1 MLLPPLDIHA
11 TSAVTAAGRG
21 RAALGAALR
30 AGRSALQPNR
40 ISSKPIT
47 TMVGEVQGLDVVTL
61 PPAWQP
67 MDCRNHRLAWLG
79 LQADGFTPAVQAL
92 IAQHGAHRVGVVMG
106 TSTSSIGASEKAYRD
121 RDVQGLVPA
130 SARVP
135 ALHSLHSLG
144 AFVQQALGTQ
154 GPSMTVSTACSSSLK
169 ALAVAQRWLALG
181 LVDAVV
187 VGGVDSLCDSVLFGF
202 NALQLVA
209 RDACQPFDAQRRG
222 ISLGEAAVFALV
234 TRSASPNEA
243 EAFTWPRLLS
253 VGESS
258 DAHHMSAPQ
267 PDGASIEAALRQA
280 LQLARL
286 APQQIDCIHLH
297 GTATVM
303 NDAVEAAMVARV
315 FGGDTSLPMPHA
327 ASTKGITG
335 HTLGTS
341 GLLGLVV
348 MLLAMEQGF
357 KPGTTNTQ
365 ALDEA
370 CRGVVQ
376 RDASTAPVRH
386 ALINAFGFGGTNAVA
401 VVAARAR
408 ANSP

>member
-30 AGRSALQPNR
+30 GGRSALRPNR

-47 TMVGEVQGLDVVTL
+47 TMVGDVEGLDAVVL
-61 PPAWQP
+61 PHALLPL
-67 MDCRNHRLAWLG
+67 DCRNHRLAWLG
-79 LQADGFTPAVQAL
+79 LQADGFTPAAQAL
-92 IAQHGAHRVGVVMG
+92 IAHHGAHRVGVVMG

-121 RDVQGLVPA
+121 RDAQGRVPA

-135 ALHSLHSLG
+135 TLHSLHSLG
-144 AFVQQALGTQ
+144 AFVQQALGAQ

-187 VGGVDSLCDSVLFGF
+187 VGGADSLCDSVLFGF

-209 RDACQPFDAQRRG
+209 PDACQPFDAQRRG

-234 TRSASPNEA
+234 TRAVPPNESNGR
-243 EAFTWPRLLS
+243 TLPRVLS

-267 PDGASIEAALRQA
+267 PEGTCIEVALRQA

-286 APQQIDCIHLH
+286 LPQQIDAIHLH

-315 FGGDTSLPMPHA
+315 FASDVAKAMPHA
-327 ASTKGITG
+327 TSTKGITG

-348 MLLAMEQGF
+348 MLLAIEQGL

-365 ALDEA
+365 RLDDA
-370 CRGVVQ
+370 CLGLVQ
-376 RDASTAPVRH
+376 RDAATGPIRH
-386 ALINAFGFGGTNAVA
+386 AVINAFGFGGTNAVA
-401 VVAARAR
+401 VVAAPA
-408 ANSP
+408 

>member
-30 AGRSALQPNR
+30 EGRSALRPNG

-47 TMVGEVQGLDVVTL
+47 TMVGDVEGLDAVVL
-61 PPAWQP
+61 PHALLP

-79 LQADGFTPAVQAL
+79 LQADGFTPAAQAL
-92 IAQHGAHRVGVVMG
+92 IAHHGAHRVGVVMG

-121 RDVQGLVPA
+121 RDAQGRVPA

-135 ALHSLHSLG
+135 TLHSLHSLG
-144 AFVQQALGTQ
+144 AFVQQALGAQ

-187 VGGVDSLCDSVLFGF
+187 VGGADSLCDSVLFGF

-209 RDACQPFDAQRRG
+209 PDACQPFDAQRRG
-222 ISLGEAAVFALV
+222 ISLGEAAVFVLV
-234 TRSASPNEA
+234 TRAATPNESKA
-243 EAFTWPRLLS
+243 WTLPQLLS

-267 PDGASIEAALRQA
+267 PEGTCIEVALRQA

-286 APQQIDCIHLH
+286 LPQQIDAIHLH
-297 GTATVM
+297 GTGTVM

-315 FGGDTSLPMPHA
+315 FASDVAKAMPHA
-327 ASTKGITG
+327 TSTKGITG

-341 GLLGLVV
+341 GLLGLVA

-365 ALDEA
+365 QLDEA
-370 CRGVVQ
+370 CLGIVQ
-376 RDASTAPVRH
+376 RDAATGPIRH
-386 ALINAFGFGGTNAVA
+386 AVINAFGFGGTNAVA
-401 VVAARAR
+401 VVAAPA
-408 ANSP
+408 

>member
-11 TSAVTAAGRG
+11 TSAVTAAGHG

-30 AGRSALQPNR
+30 EGRSALRPNR
-40 ISSKPIT
+40 VSTKPID
-47 TMVGEVQGLDVVTL
+47 TMVGEVVGLDAVVL
-61 PPAWQP
+61 PHALLP

-79 LQADGFTPAVQAL
+79 LQADGFAPAAQAL
-92 IAQHGAHRVGVVMG
+92 IDQHGADRVGVVMG

-121 RDVQGLVPA
+121 RDAQGQVPV

-154 GPSMTVSTACSSSLK
+154 GPSMTVSTACSSGLK

-202 NALQLVA
+202 HALQLVA
-209 RDACQPFDAQRRG
+209 REVCQPFDARRRG

-234 TRSASPNEA
+234 TRAALPNESKA
-243 EAFTWPRLLS
+243 LTRPQLLS

-267 PDGASIEAALRQA
+267 PEGTCIEAALRQA
-280 LQLARL
+280 LHRAGLT
-286 APQQIDCIHLH
+286 PQQIDAIHLH

-315 FGGDTSLPMPHA
+315 FANDPSHPMPHA
-327 ASTKGITG
+327 ASTKGVTG

-365 ALDEA
+365 QLDDA
-370 CRGVVQ
+370 CRGIVQ
-376 RDASTAPVRH
+376 RDAATGPVRH
-386 ALINAFGFGGTNAVA
+386 AVINAFGFGGTNAVA
-401 VVAARAR
+401 VVAAPA
-408 ANSP
+408 